1 MKKKIIKEVEDLLT
15 GRESLKRA
23 LQTKIESAETAAKEA
38 RREMEQA
45 TKADDEA
52 AFIKAADRERFN
64 NSVIANCRERLNA
77 MENIP
82 KEEAA
87 AILRRIMEAMEA
99 TEQEATKK
107 AAGSIKTFCE
117 IAAAAEQEIDE
128 LQALANRYA
137 NATGNANQAQ
147 PYYKSNSELLK
158 LNTTI
163 RNNKSRIRQYNAT
176 APQTGIKPENGAL
189 YDGVK

>member
-15 GRESLKRA
+15 GRERLKRSLVSKMENA
-23 LQTKIESAETAAKEA
+23 ESAAAEA

-64 NSVIANCRERLNA
+64 NSVIANCQERLKA

-87 AILRRIMEAMEA
+87 AMLQQIMEAIKA

-107 AAGSIKTFCE
+107 AAANIKAFCE
-117 IAAAAEQEIDE
+117 IATAAEQEIDE
-128 LQALANRYA
+128 LQALANKYA
-137 NATGNANQAQ
+137 NATGNGDQAR
-147 PYYKSNSELLK
+147 PYYKSNSELLR

-163 RNNKSRIRQYNAT
+163 KQNKGRIAQNNNGA
-176 APQTGIKPENGAL
+176 AHAGIPTINGAL

>member
-1 MKKKIIKEVEDLLT
+1 MCDELLEILPNYPEVISVNANRPVSWNDSSGHLLT
-15 GRESLKRA
+15 TDLIYCLGVYGLTIGMTQPLSKAKRTVKRQQTEREA
-23 LQTKIESAETAAKEA
+23 LFSQT
-38 RREMEQA
+38 Q
-45 TKADDEA
+45 
-52 AFIKAADRERFN
+52 
-64 NSVIANCRERLNA
+64 
-77 MENIP
+77 
-82 KEEAA
+82 
-87 AILRRIMEAMEA
+87 
-99 TEQEATKK
+99 
-107 AAGSIKTFCE
+107 
-117 IAAAAEQEIDE
+117 QEIDE

-137 NATGNANQAQ
+137 NATGNANQAK